1 MSRSNSTIKA
11 VVWEI
16 SGGTVI
22 LRCSRRN
29 DLTANKSVCPKD
41 IHMGEAVHVSFNYE
55 RNAVVAVLREL
66 PEDDGIAL
74 QEEHFEDVPEELCP
88 TVDADFEYCQY

>member
-1 MSRSNSTIKA
+1 
-11 VVWEI
+11 
-16 SGGTVI
+16 
-22 LRCSRRN
+22 
-29 DLTANKSVCPKD
+29 
-41 IHMGEAVHVSFNYE
+41 MGEAVHVSFNYE